1 MIDTSKTT
9 VLTVEDDDFVRE
21 VIVLYLEDCGFNV
34 LQAVN
39 GRQGIE
45 IFRNGNPDLVL
56 LDLRMPEVDGLE
68 VLATVTSE
76 SPELPVIV
84 VSGMGTIGDAI
95 KALKLGAWDY
105 IAKPIHDMAVLEH
118 AVNKSLE
125 RANLLKENHRYREH
139 LEEEVKK
146 RTFEL
151 EQRTQELQE
160 LSDSLKNEIIKC
172 ERAEE
177 AVRKVNKELK
187 TLSDCNHAV
196 VRATDEDALIQEMCR
211 ILVDVGG
218 YVLAWVGLLDNTN
231 VNRVH
236 PITCSG
242 CDEKFADFKS
252 FLITDKGHGQDTAV
266 KALQTRQPQ
275 LSRHDGP
282 SNALIKSHWVPG
294 ADGCR
299 SAIALPLVFHEE
311 LVGVL
316 NIYAKDPEA
325 FDRED
330 KLLLELADDLAYGII
345 SIRSRV
351 EREEMSGELK
361 ASVKKLRS
369 ALEGTVQVVASTVEV
384 RDPYTAGHQRRVA
397 LLARAIAED
406 LGLSDNI
413 VNGVFMAGV
422 VHDLGKI
429 YVPAEIL
436 SKPNRL
442 NDIEFSLIKTH
453 PQVGYDLLRTIEFPW
468 PIAQI
473 VHQHHERIDGK
484 GYPQGLHGDE
494 ILLEAKIIC
503 VADVVEAMASHRP
516 YRPSRG
522 MERALGEI
530 EKNKGALYD
539 PDVVD
544 SCMKLFKEDGFT
556 FE

>member
-45 IFRNGNPDLVL
+45 IFRKVSPDLVL

-76 SPELPVIV
+76 SPGLPVIV

-118 AVNKSLE
+118 AVNKALE

-151 EQRTQELQE
+151 EQRTLELQE
-160 LSDSLKNEIIKC
+160 LSDSLKNEVVKC

-177 AVRKVNKELK
+177 VVRKVNKELK

-196 VRATDEDALIQEMCR
+196 VRATDEDALIKEMCR

-218 YVLAWVGLLDNTN
+218 YVLAWVGLIDNVN

-236 PITCSG
+236 PVTCSG
-242 CDEKFADFKS
+242 CDGEFADFKS
-252 FLITDKGHGQDTAV
+252 FLITDEAHGQDTAV
-266 KALQTRQPQ
+266 QALQTRQPQ
-275 LSRHDGP
+275 LSRYDE
-282 SNALIKSHWVPG
+282 SNNALIESHWVPG
-294 ADGCR
+294 ADECR
-299 SAIALPLVFHEE
+299 SAIAIPLVFHEE

-316 NIYAKDPEA
+316 NIYAKDPDV
-325 FDRED
+325 FNKED
-330 KLLLELADDLAYGII
+330 KLLSELADDLAYGII

-453 PQVGYDLLRTIEFPW
+453 PQVGYDLLKTIEFPW

-473 VHQHHERIDGK
+473 VHQHHERIDGE

-539 PDVVD
+539 PEVVD
-544 SCMKLFKEDGFT
+544 SCMKLFNEDGFT